1 MEFDQ
6 MEKISLKDFGRRLA
20 LLLQEKYG
28 GYESLEELIK
38 EFKGFHQFDP
48 EQKAILLGFSSL
60 QQLLHSREMF
70 EYVNVLTTTKENGER
85 VTIYTG
91 RHLDGVNAIK
101 QAKRRNQKQFWQQ
114 RNQFWQEE
122 IDRMDESQK
131 ENHRPNK
138 NNSCN
143 NPANQQP
150 SRNTF
155 SIFRSPRQ
163 PPTNFN
169 SAKLIRTLEEIRNDE
184 RRQQQQKMLNI
195 EKESRKALK
204 KDVATETEKTCT
216 KCICTG
222 CVRFTKLI
230 YKLVALV
237 KDKRRKNVELNKTYD
252 KTSNISTNLGNISE
266 ENEANLIELST
277 PNVTRA
283 SLKMQNERNGNESV
297 SDLIRFSTGNG
308 SRLECEVERN
318 SAVDSLNNID
328 IQEAFNSFMED
339 RIENLNEDE
348 ISGDFSSI
356 LKEFLVFDNDES
368 NASSKQQELQ
378 QKTNNNKI
386 AIPGKGR
393 IK

>member
-38 EFKGFHQFDP
+38 EFRGFHQFDP

-101 QAKRRNQKQFWQQ
+101 QAKRRKQKQLRQERSQFWQKEM
-114 RNQFWQEE
+114 N
-122 IDRMDESQK
+122 RMDESQK
-131 ENHRPNK
+131 ENHGPSK
-138 NNSCN
+138 NNQN
-143 NPANQQP
+143 IGNQQP

-163 PPTNFN
+163 PPSNFN

-184 RRQQQQKMLNI
+184 RRQQQQKQQKMLNI
-195 EKESRKALK
+195 ERESRRVSKR
-204 KDVATETEKTCT
+204 DVATETEKTCT

-237 KDKRRKNVELNKTYD
+237 KEKRRKNVELNKTYD
-252 KTSNISTNLGNISE
+252 KRSNISIRLNDISE
-266 ENEANLIELST
+266 QPEEANLIELST

-283 SLKMQNERNGNESV
+283 SLKMQNGRNENESV
-297 SDLIRFSTGNG
+297 SDLIKFSGNS
-308 SRLECEVERN
+308 SRLECEVGRN
-318 SAVDSLNNID
+318 SVVDSLNNIGN
-328 IQEAFNSFMED
+328 F
-339 RIENLNEDE
+339 
-348 ISGDFSSI
+348 
-356 LKEFLVFDNDES
+356 V
-368 NASSKQQELQ
+368 
-378 QKTNNNKI
+378 
-386 AIPGKGR
+386 
-393 IK
+393 

>member
-1 MEFDQ
+1 
-6 MEKISLKDFGRRLA
+6 
-20 LLLQEKYG
+20 
-28 GYESLEELIK
+28 
-38 EFKGFHQFDP
+38 
-48 EQKAILLGFSSL
+48 
-60 QQLLHSREMF
+60 
-70 EYVNVLTTTKENGER
+70 
-85 VTIYTG
+85 
-91 RHLDGVNAIK
+91 
-101 QAKRRNQKQFWQQ
+101 
-114 RNQFWQEE
+114 
-122 IDRMDESQK
+122 
-131 ENHRPNK
+131 
-138 NNSCN
+138 
-143 NPANQQP
+143 
-150 SRNTF
+150 
-155 SIFRSPRQ
+155 
-163 PPTNFN
+163 
-169 SAKLIRTLEEIRNDE
+169 
-184 RRQQQQKMLNI
+184 MLNI

-386 AIPGKGR
+386 AIPGKGSSTYIWDR
-393 IK
+393 KYYKRCPKCPLRQTLEHVMLVNHPTIEESYQEIEDEEEENEEEEDEYNIDENSGNFSGGQRNDGGNLIFEQEEEYDENSEENNIVEESDLVNTNEEENGWELVEDENYISGELF

>member
-101 QAKRRNQKQFWQQ
+101 QAKRLEMQEIEKRFSFLLYSYFYLSRRKQKQFWQQ

-131 ENHRPNK
+131 ENQRPNK

-143 NPANQQP
+143 NPANQQS
-150 SRNTF
+150 SRNT
-155 SIFRSPRQ
+155 
-163 PPTNFN
+163 
-169 SAKLIRTLEEIRNDE
+169 
-184 RRQQQQKMLNI
+184 
-195 EKESRKALK
+195 
-204 KDVATETEKTCT
+204 
-216 KCICTG
+216 
-222 CVRFTKLI
+222 
-230 YKLVALV
+230 V
-237 KDKRRKNVELNKTYD
+237 K
-252 KTSNISTNLGNISE
+252 
-266 ENEANLIELST
+266 
-277 PNVTRA
+277 
-283 SLKMQNERNGNESV
+283 
-297 SDLIRFSTGNG
+297 
-308 SRLECEVERN
+308 
-318 SAVDSLNNID
+318 
-328 IQEAFNSFMED
+328 
-339 RIENLNEDE
+339 
-348 ISGDFSSI
+348 
-356 LKEFLVFDNDES
+356 
-368 NASSKQQELQ
+368 
-378 QKTNNNKI
+378 
-386 AIPGKGR
+386 
-393 IK
+393 IKYF